1 MAARDSVTDTLAAL
15 AKVDHVFNRG
25 PVAAP
30 KTNKGIDINP
40 LLYEPLGRGCRAGLR
55 YNF

>member
-1 MAARDSVTDTLAAL
+1 MTDTLAAL